1 MPAPS
6 PHVFPGAKPTQREM
20 DSLAEYVLTTSVKE
34 SAHNLSMSESTFK
47 GHLVNL
53 RYKLRASSTVQLVF
67 FLREELAEH
76 RKLANWD
83 WTENSVDQ

>member
-6 PHVFPGAKPTQREM
+6 PHVYPGAKPTEREM

-34 SAHNLSMSESTFK
+34 SAYNLSMSESTFK
-47 GHLVNL
+47 AHLVNL

-67 FLREELAEH
+67 FLRDELAAH
-76 RKLANWD
+76 KRLVDWD
-83 WTENSVDQ
+83 WTADDF